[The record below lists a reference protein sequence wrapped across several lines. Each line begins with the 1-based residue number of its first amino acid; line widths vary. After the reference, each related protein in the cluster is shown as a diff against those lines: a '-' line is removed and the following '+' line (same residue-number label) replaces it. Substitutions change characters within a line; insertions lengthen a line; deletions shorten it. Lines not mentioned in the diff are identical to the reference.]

1 MDTAKQP
8 GGGRQTRV
16 WGPAPAD
23 TNPIMNLAFNTYV
36 YEVAKWPIEKTLR
49 SAKRLGFRYTEYAA
63 CGSGDPTLMS
73 AKKRREVVKLHRE
86 LGLYSSQLLL
96 ANVEHVACPSAKT
109 RQQVLDYM
117 KRCSEFQLELG
128 GRQVLVCWGCGVHL
142 AEMLPEQAWLNSIN
156 SIRSLAQWGLR
167 DGLLVDL
174 EIEPHVF
181 FILNST
187 DKAARM
193 VEDIGLPNV
202 FPNLDIGHFTINR
215 EAPHRIEKIK
225 DKIIHIHLSE
235 TQGYE
240 HTNSIIGTGTVDFAS
255 YVWKAVELGVEENCK
270 RVNQPCIAGIEMGEP
285 HYPVD
290 NPDRWM
296 TESLQY
302 LAKHLPELTR

>member
-1 MDTAKQP
+1 MEARMVRASEEERFEEAALLRDQLSA
-8 GGGRQTRV
+8 
-16 WGPAPAD
+16 
-23 TNPIMNLAFNTYV
+23 LS
-36 YEVAKWPIEKTLR
+36 EVAARQKVVSDDGAHRDII
-49 SAKRLGFRYTEYAA
+49 AF
-63 CGSGDPTLMS
+63 D
-73 AKKRREVVKLHRE
+73 REGRDAVV
-86 LGLYSSQLLL
+86 
-96 ANVEHVACPSAKT
+96 VAL
-109 RQQVLDYM
+109 Q
-117 KRCSEFQLELG
+117 
-128 GRQVLVCWGCGVHL
+128 
-142 AEMLPEQAWLNSIN
+142 I
-156 SIRSLAQWGLR
+156 R

-174 EIEPHVF
+174 EIEPHIY

-255 YVWKAVELGVEENCK
+255 YVRKAVELGVEENCK

-296 TESLQY
+296 TESLKY
-302 LAKHLPELTR
+302 LAKHLPELKP

>member
-1 MDTAKQP
+1 
-8 GGGRQTRV
+8 
-16 WGPAPAD
+16 
-23 TNPIMNLAFNTYV
+23 MNLAFNTYV

-49 SAKRLGFRYTEYAA
+49 SAKRLGFRFTEYAA

-73 AKKRREVVKLHRE
+73 AKKRRAVVKLHRD
-86 LGLYSSQLLL
+86 LGLHSSQVLL
-96 ANVEHVACPSAKT
+96 ANVEHMACPSAKT

-142 AEMLPEQAWLNSIN
+142 AEMLPEQAWLNSIS

-174 EIEPHVF
+174 EIEPHIY
-181 FILNST
+181 FILNSS

-225 DKIIHIHLSE
+225 DKIIHLHLSE

-255 YVWKAVELGVEENCK
+255 YVRKAVELGVEENCK

-296 TESLQY
+296 TESLKY
-302 LAKHLPELTR
+302 LAKHLPELKP

>member
-1 MDTAKQP
+1 
-8 GGGRQTRV
+8 
-16 WGPAPAD
+16 
-23 TNPIMNLAFNTYV
+23 MNLGFNTYV

-49 SAKRLGFRYTEYAA
+49 SAHRLGFRYTEYAA
-63 CGSGDPTLMS
+63 CGSGDPTAMS
-73 AKKRREVVKLHRE
+73 ARKRREVIKLHRG
-86 LGLYSSQLLL
+86 LGLESSQVLL
-96 ANVEHVACPSAKT
+96 ANVEQMACPEAKV

-142 AEMLPEQAWLNSIN
+142 AEMLPEQAWLNSIGA
-156 SIRSLAQWGLR
+156 IRSLAQWGLR

-174 EIEPHVF
+174 EIEPHVY
-181 FILNST
+181 FILNSS

-202 FPNLDIGHFTINR
+202 FPNLDIGHFVINR

-225 DKIIHIHLSE
+225 DKILHIHLSE

-240 HTNSIIGTGTVDFAS
+240 HSNSILGTGTVDFAS
-255 YVWKAVELGVEENCK
+255 YVHKAIELGVEENCK
-270 RVNQPCIAGIEMGEP
+270 RLQEPCVAGIEMGEP

-296 TESLQY
+296 RESM
-302 LAKHLPELTR
+302 KHLSKILPDITL

>member
-1 MDTAKQP
+1 
-8 GGGRQTRV
+8 
-16 WGPAPAD
+16 
-23 TNPIMNLAFNTYV
+23 MNLAFNTYV
-36 YEVAKWPIEKTLR
+36 YEVANWPIAKTLK
-49 SAKRLGFRYTEYAA
+49 SARRLGFRFTEYAA
-63 CGSGDPTLMS
+63 CGSGDPTRMS
-73 AKKRREVVKLHRE
+73 AKKRREIVKLHKA

-96 ANVEHVACPSAKT
+96 ANVEHMACPSAKT

-156 SIRSLAQWGLR
+156 SIRSLAQWGRR

-174 EIEPHVF
+174 EIEPHIY

-255 YVWKAVELGVEENCK
+255 YVRKAVELGVENNCK

-296 TESLQY
+296 TESLKY
-302 LAKHLPELTR
+302 LAKHLPELKQ

>member
-1 MDTAKQP
+1 
-8 GGGRQTRV
+8 
-16 WGPAPAD
+16 
-23 TNPIMNLAFNTYV
+23 MNLAFNTYV
-36 YEVAKWPIEKTLR
+36 YEVAKWPIAKTLK
-49 SAKRLGFRYTEYAA
+49 SARRLGFRYTEYAA

-73 AKKRREVVKLHRE
+73 AKERREVVKLHRE

-96 ANVEHVACPSAKT
+96 ANVEHMACPSAKT

-156 SIRSLAQWGLR
+156 SIRGLAQWGLR

-174 EIEPHVF
+174 EIEPHIY

-240 HTNSIIGTGTVDFAS
+240 HTNSIMGTGTVDFAS
-255 YVWKAVELGVEENCK
+255 YVRKAVELGVEENCK
-270 RVNQPCIAGIEMGEP
+270 RVHQPCIAGIEMGEP

-296 TESLQY
+296 TESLKY
-302 LAKHLPELTR
+302 LAKHLPELKQ

>member
-96 ANVEHVACPSAKT
+96 ANVEHMACPSAKT

-255 YVWKAVELGVEENCK
+255 YVRKAVELGVEENCK

>member
-1 MDTAKQP
+1 
-8 GGGRQTRV
+8 
-16 WGPAPAD
+16 
-23 TNPIMNLAFNTYV
+23 MNLAFNTYV
-36 YEVAKWPIEKTLR
+36 YEVAKWPIAKTLK
-49 SAKRLGFRYTEYAA
+49 SARRLGFRFTEYAA
-63 CGSGDPTLMS
+63 CGAGDPTVMS

-96 ANVEHVACPSAKT
+96 ANVEHMACPSAKT
-109 RQQVLDYM
+109 RQQTLDYM

-174 EIEPHVF
+174 EIEPHIY

-235 TQGYE
+235 TQGYD

-255 YVWKAVELGVEENCK
+255 YVRKAVELGVEENCR
-270 RVNQPCIAGIEMGEP
+270 RVDQPCIAGIEMGEP

-296 TESLQY
+296 TESLKW
-302 LAKHLPELTR
+302 LAKHLPELEQ